1 MVRGLFN
8 KNTPNKRALYVAVP
22 RVWRWI
28 SESAHSH
35 SCFACCLT
43 RSKGIFEKWWT
54 RSNVFP
60 SLVFIYVALFQTS
73 LIRQIWIRSNVG
85 IRCLADP
92 SNAYKGSQPVMG
104 QKLWG
109 LNRTNLI
116 LDQTQTL
123 VIGIWILFFTTELS
137 AKNQNL
143 YNTPLWRK
151 ILLRNKILPKSVWSH
166 WCILKVNERIPPSCD
181 KQTVKQKWRPTNP
194 LANVKGV
201 EI

>member
-22 RVWRWI
+22 RLWRWI

-73 LIRQIWIRSNVG
+73 LIQQIWIRSNVG

-143 YNTPLWRK
+143 YNTVHSRSNVITCTYRIHDVNSSLAYLWKHRTLYVDK
-151 ILLRNKILPKSVWSH
+151 GYTYVVIRIHFCLLPYIQSL
-166 WCILKVNERIPPSCD
+166 C
-181 KQTVKQKWRPTNP
+181 
-194 LANVKGV
+194 
-201 EI
+201 

>member
-22 RVWRWI
+22 RVWHWI

-43 RSKGIFEKWWT
+43 KSKGIFEKWWT

-73 LIRQIWIRSNVG
+73 LIQQIWIRSNVG

-143 YNTPLWRK
+143 YNTVHSRSNAITCTYRIHDVNLSLAYLWKHRTLYVDK
-151 ILLRNKILPKSVWSH
+151 GYTYVVIRIHFCLLPYIQSL
-166 WCILKVNERIPPSCD
+166 C
-181 KQTVKQKWRPTNP
+181 
-194 LANVKGV
+194 
-201 EI
+201 